1 MQEERLTSSMYWMA
15 HLAGNAPGLLADCAV
30 SYAWRRVVPK
40 PVQPRLLIGTHHKVL
55 TVFLGRVFRAFAM
68 VANRS
73 VSQGRGAEVDYR
85 CEILLDHH
93 SEFDLSRVAPPYAG
107 LHVVRDP
114 RDLLVSATFY
124 HQVSDEPWLHV
135 AQPEFSG
142 RTYQQQ
148 INSLHDMES
157 RLLFELDH
165 SSGMNIEQMLA
176 WSGGKPG
183 FAELRY
189 DELVGAAGAETF
201 DRMLDSWNLERRDA
215 RVLSGLFRYFSLD
228 GAGARNN
235 RHIRNADT
243 GQWRKHFTPA
253 VQAKFDARFPDAA
266 RRLGFAD

>member
-1 MQEERLTSSMYWMA
+1 MHEERLTSSMYWMA

-30 SYAWRRVVPK
+30 SYAWRRVAGKPNQPK
-40 PVQPRLLIGTHHKVL
+40 LLIGTHHKVL

-93 SEFDLSRVAPPYAG
+93 SEFDLSRVDRPYAG

-124 HQVSDEPWLHV
+124 HQRADEPWLHV
-135 AQPEFSG
+135 ARPEFEG
-142 RTYQQQ
+142 RTYQQH
-148 INSLHDMES
+148 INRLPDMEQ

-176 WSGGKPG
+176 WTGGRPG
-183 FAELRY
+183 IAELRY
-189 DELVGAAGAETF
+189 DELVGSAGAEVFERTVG
-201 DRMLDSWNLERRDA
+201 RWGLDARDA
-215 RVLSGLFRYFSLD
+215 RVLGGLFRYFSLE

-243 GQWRKHFTPA
+243 GQWHKHFTPA

-266 RRLGFAD
+266 GRLGFAD